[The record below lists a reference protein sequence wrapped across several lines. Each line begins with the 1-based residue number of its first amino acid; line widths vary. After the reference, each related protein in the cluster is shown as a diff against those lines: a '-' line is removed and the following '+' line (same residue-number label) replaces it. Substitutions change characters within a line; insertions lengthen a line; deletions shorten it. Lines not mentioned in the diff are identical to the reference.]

1 MTPEPDHIFWVK
13 RWKAAHDLE
22 TRRRVCFQMV
32 PTLAMLNYATYLI
45 EVFSF
50 MFERKKCCDSCDDI
64 DQGRV

>member
-1 MTPEPDHIFWVK
+1 MRDDLLFWVK
-13 RWKAAHDLE
+13 RWKAAHDIE
-22 TRRRVCFQMV
+22 TRRWPKIGFQMV